1 MKTFETRQKDIFLS
15 TLIYSV
21 LGFIFIIIVFYVII
35 PMISDKSNGMSN
47 PEMSVI
53 LIFIAVSIPQVIRM
67 YRRKYTI
74 ADEYLHIHDFIPEY
88 LNINNDIKKITVLD
102 KKKWFTFRDPYTIII
117 ELNSGRKLY
126 ISTRNDS
133 ELVSIIEDMNPSIE
147 ICRNV

>member
-67 YRRKYTI
+67 YRR
-74 ADEYLHIHDFIPEY
+74 
-88 LNINNDIKKITVLD
+88 
-102 KKKWFTFRDPYTIII
+102 
-117 ELNSGRKLY
+117 
-126 ISTRNDS
+126 
-133 ELVSIIEDMNPSIE
+133 
-147 ICRNV
+147 